1 MIPLLLTK
9 LDPETAAFVSELV
22 NQGNQ
27 KSKLVSLALAKALSA
42 QLPVLITPSDY
53 PEVDFSRLH
62 KAELT
67 QKILLVNELVL
78 VNVDETLDLVKKFY
92 VYQYNIHHSVNS
104 VPYLHK
110 DTAVCDF
117 FGISK
122 VFPPDILELISDSH
136 SKLTYYISK
145 FTNILEKMGD

>member
-1 MIPLLLTK
+1 MVPLLLTK
-9 LDPETAAFVSELV
+9 LDKETTTFVAELV

-27 KSKLVSLALAKALSA
+27 KSKLVSLALAKAIA
-42 QLPVLITPSDY
+42 TKLPPLTIFSDY
-53 PEVDFSRLH
+53 PEVDFARLH
-62 KAELT
+62 KVELT
-67 QKILLVNELVL
+67 QKIIRVNELVL

-92 VYQYNIHHSVNS
+92 IYQYNLHHSVNA

-122 VFPPDILELISDSH
+122 VFSPDILELITDSH

-145 FTNILEKMGD
+145 FTNILEKVEG

>member
-1 MIPLLLTK
+1 MVPLLLTK
-9 LDPETAAFVSELV
+9 LDTETASFVSELV

-27 KSKLVSLALAKALSA
+27 KSKLVSLALAKVLSA
-42 QLPVLITPSDY
+42 QLPVMIIPSDY
-53 PEVDFSRLH
+53 PEVDFARLH
-62 KAELT
+62 KVELT
-67 QKILLVNELVL
+67 QKIIRVNELVL

-92 VYQYNIHHSVNS
+92 IYQYNVHHSVNA

-122 VFPPDILELISDSH
+122 VFSPDILELITDSH

-145 FTNILEKMGD
+145 FTNILEKAEG

>member
-1 MIPLLLTK
+1 MVPLLLTK
-9 LDPETAAFVSELV
+9 LDTETASFVSELV

-27 KSKLVSLALAKALSA
+27 KSKLVSLALAKAIA
-42 QLPVLITPSDY
+42 TKLPPLTIFSDY
-53 PEVDFSRLH
+53 PEVDFARLH
-62 KAELT
+62 KMDVTHKIIAVNEL
-67 QKILLVNELVL
+67 ILVNE
-78 VNVDETLDLVKKFY
+78 DETLDLVKKFY
-92 VYQYNIHHSVNS
+92 LYQYNVIHSTNA

-122 VFPPDILELISDSH
+122 VFSPDILELITYSH

-145 FTNILEKMGD
+145 FTNILEKVEG

>member
-1 MIPLLLTK
+1 MVPLLLTK
-9 LDPETAAFVSELV
+9 LDSETAAFVSELV

-42 QLPVLITPSDY
+42 DLPVMITPSDY
-53 PEVDFSRLH
+53 PDVDFTRLH
-62 KAELT
+62 KVNLM
-67 QKILLVNELVL
+67 QKILMVNELVL
-78 VNVDETLDLVKKFY
+78 VNVDETLDLIKKFY
-92 VYQYNIHHSVNS
+92 VYQYNIHHSVNA

-110 DTAVCDF
+110 DTAVYDF

-122 VFPPDILELISDSH
+122 VFSPDILELISDSH

-145 FTNILEKMGD
+145 FTNILEKAEG